1 MSKSYQPFTWGDVVP
16 LDMLRV
22 KDGSHW
28 QATAVVGGRI
38 TIRSTTDGATREAEP
53 DPAAPVEILRPV
65 AAGAEPEWLHAA
77 PATTATGYLG
87 AWITALLADP
97 DTAEQTGRDI
107 QATARRLARLTGSD
121 TLTLHI
127 PGPCPN
133 TRCGRAGRRYRRD
146 GSDLIV
152 CGACGLTETMDAH
165 EERAARLLTELRR
178 RGLRDQD
185 QDQESATR
193 CLATDRAG
201 NPCGRDAIRGATMC
215 PTHQLLTELR
225 GEQART

>member
-1 MSKSYQPFTWGDVVP
+1 MTRCTRTATCTGSPPCPSGGVIVVP
-16 LDMLRV
+16 
-22 KDGSHW
+22 G
-28 QATAVVGGRI
+28 TGVVLTCSG
-38 TIRSTTDGATREAEP
+38 TF
-53 DPAAPVEILRPV
+53 
-65 AAGAEPEWLHAA
+65 
-77 PATTATGYLG
+77 TATETHSFPCVTMGPSSG
-87 AWITALLADP
+87 NITAAITALLADP